1 MPDFLTRLAE
11 RALGT
16 AEVVRPAVAPL
27 FAEGPALATKPAPG
41 SRDEVIESD
50 DELDGTAAPAYERT
64 IPMGP
69 ALFLDSAPR
78 FPGRAPDWTSGRVRA
93 HDGSLPTA
101 GSAGSGPVPRP
112 ASVVPGDDPIRKGFR
127 DAGRVVPALS
137 VAPAPTGRGHLV
149 GLPPRRPDAIER
161 GGQATADAAGS
172 LGTAAIRV
180 TIGRV
185 EVKAVVA
192 PQPSTR
198 PRVSP
203 RPAALSLEDYLRQ
216 RSSGQR

>member
-50 DELDGTAAPAYERT
+50 DELDG
-64 IPMGP
+64 

-137 VAPAPTGRGHLV
+137 VAPAPTGRGHLA

-216 RSSGQR
+216 RSNGQR